1 MSASGAVSL
10 GAPLKGW
17 TGYAVT
23 GGQDTVVNVF
33 ALPSTK
39 GEPNFSLLGHTDNV
53 CTLHTAEDGTII
65 SGSWDKCVLLPSRHS
80 AVTVCRVTNPPKNRE
95 GVEGLPATIR
105 PRRPPAICLDRSGYR
120 WRPILDRSVALVS
133 IARALID
140 GGTWEGSADNT
151 IKLWKQHKNVR
162 TYPGHTQAV
171 RGLALIT
178 DIGFASCS
186 NDRYVVGRF
195 LLDIGLDLPPAAKS
209 GSGPW
214 KATACIRYQVTRL
227 SSTAYP
233 FCPMATSCQ
242 VERTGQSAS
251 GEVRIFYLSHH
262 SPHQYL

>member
-1 MSASGAVSL
+1 M
-10 GAPLKGW
+10 
-17 TGYAVT
+17 
-23 GGQDTVVNVF
+23 VNVF

-65 SGSWDKCVLLPSRHS
+65 SGSWDKCVFLPLRYS
-80 AVTVCRVTNPPKNRE
+80 AAIACRVTDLPKDRE
-95 GVEGLPATIR
+95 GMEGLPATIR
-105 PRRPPAICLDRSGYR
+105 PFWPPAICMDRPGYR
-120 WRPILDRSVALVS
+120 WRPILDRSVTLVS
-133 IARALID
+133 IACALID

-186 NDRYVVGRF
+186 NDRYVSSRF
-195 LLDIGLDLPPAAKS
+195 LFGIGLDLPPVAKS

-227 SSTAYP
+227 SSTA
-233 FCPMATSCQ
+233 FLSCPMATSCQ

-251 GEVRIFYLSHH
+251 GEVRIFRVLKR
-262 SPHQYL
+262 SPRFI